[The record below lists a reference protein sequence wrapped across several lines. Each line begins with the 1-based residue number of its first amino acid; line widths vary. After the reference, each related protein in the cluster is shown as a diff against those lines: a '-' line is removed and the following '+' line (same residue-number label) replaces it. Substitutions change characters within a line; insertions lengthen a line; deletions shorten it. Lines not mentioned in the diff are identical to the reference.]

1 LVLTSNPLMQP
12 TPVLS
17 YSAYDIAVGDRLA
30 EMVPYNQFGLV
41 ATLILVVLIL
51 NLTAIFIRGRIAG
64 KLRGG

>member
-1 LVLTSNPLMQP
+1 MQP

-30 EMVPYNQFGLV
+30 EMVPYNQYGLV

-51 NLTAIFIRGRIAG
+51 NLTAIFIRARISG
-64 KLRGG
+64 KLRGQ